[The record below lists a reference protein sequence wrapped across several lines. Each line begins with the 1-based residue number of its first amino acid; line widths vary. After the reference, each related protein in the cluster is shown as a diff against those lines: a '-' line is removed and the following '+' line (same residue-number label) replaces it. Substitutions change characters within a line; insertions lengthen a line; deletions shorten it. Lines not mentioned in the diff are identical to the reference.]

1 MRFVM
6 PRGAEAAADTGRC
19 RVTSICM
26 FALVALAC
34 LMASA
39 KPVRSQTSEP
49 ARVTVVVNAANPIK
63 QIDRDQLSSIFLKRV
78 SRWPNG
84 RAADPVDL
92 APSLVPRVVFSASV
106 HKRSVGAVLAFWQQQ
121 IFSGRDVPPVEK
133 GTEKDILEYV
143 ADHVEAV
150 GYVSAATVLPVGVK
164 TIHVRGAAP

>member
-6 PRGAEAAADTGRC
+6 PRGAEAAVYTVRC
-19 RVTSICM
+19 RVTLTSV

-34 LMASA
+34 LMALA
-39 KPVRSQTSEP
+39 KPVRGQTSAP
-49 ARVTVVVNAANPIK
+49 ARVTVVVNAANPIT

-78 SRWPNG
+78 ARWPNG
-84 RAADPVDL
+84 ESADPVDL
-92 APSLVPRVVFSASV
+92 APSLVPRVAFSTSV

-150 GYVSAATVLPVGVK
+150 GYVSAATALPAGVK